1 MYPISCSY
9 SIRFMIKSVLFILM
23 LGSLNTVYA
32 QHHEMS
38 MPMPASKN
46 VYLQMMDQM
55 MVNMDKAAPTTSAD
69 KDFLTMMIPHHQGAV
84 DMANYEIAHG
94 KNREMIQLAKSIKA
108 EQLVQIQQMQ
118 LLLRNTKTFAS
129 AGKTHQQ
136 ANQKMM
142 AVMMQQM
149 PKEKTL
155 SNDDNAFARV
165 MIPHHQA
172 AIDMA
177 KVALQYGTNKNTKRL
192 AESIISDE
200 QIEIDQ
206 MKKFSHIQ

>member
-1 MYPISCSY
+1 MMPKLSFVILLMS
-9 SIRFMIKSVLFILM
+9 LF
-23 LGSLNTVYA
+23 GVAKA
-32 QHHEMS
+32 QHHDMSMSMS
-38 MPMPASKN
+38 MPTSTN
-46 VYLQMMDQM
+46 VYLKMMDQM
-55 MVNMDKAAPTTSAD
+55 MVNMDRVVPTASAD
-69 KDFLTMMIPHHQGAV
+69 EDFLAMMIPHHQGAV

-94 KNREMIQLAKSIKA
+94 KNRELIQLAKSIKA

-118 LLLRNTKTFAS
+118 LLLRNTKTFS
-129 AGKTHQQ
+129 GKGKAHQQ

-142 AVMMQQM
+142 VVMMQQM
-149 PKEKTL
+149 PKDKTL

-177 KVALQYGTNKNTKRL
+177 KVALQYGTDKNTKRL

-206 MKKFSHIQ
+206 MKKFTPIQ

>member
-1 MYPISCSY
+1 M
-9 SIRFMIKSVLFILM
+9 IRSVLFLLV
-23 LGSLNTVYA
+23 LGSFNTAYA
-32 QHHEMS
+32 QHHDMS
-38 MPMPASKN
+38 MPMAAPKN

-55 MVNMDKAAPTTSAD
+55 MVSMDKAAPSASAD

-84 DMANYEIAHG
+84 AMANYEIAHG

-118 LLLRNTKTFAS
+118 LLLRNTKTFVN
-129 AGKTHQQ
+129 AGKAHQH

-142 AVMMQQM
+142 VVMMQQM
-149 PKEKTL
+149 PKDKTL

-177 KVALQYGTNKNTKRL
+177 KVALQYGTDKNTKRL

-206 MKKFSHIQ
+206 MKKFIPIQ

>member
-1 MYPISCSY
+1 MLKLS
-9 SIRFMIKSVLFILM
+9 FFILLM
-23 LGSLNTVYA
+23 SILDAAKA
-32 QHHEMS
+32 QHHDMS

-55 MVNMDKAAPTTSAD
+55 MVSMDKSAPTHSSD

-84 DMANYEIAHG
+84 DMANYEIEHG
-94 KNREMIQLAKSIKA
+94 KNREMVQLAKSIRA
-108 EQLVQIQQMQ
+108 EQLVQIQQME
-118 LLLRNTKTFAS
+118 LLLRSAKTFVS
-129 AGKTHQQ
+129 AGTAHQQ

-142 AVMMQQM
+142 MVMMQQM
-149 PKEKTL
+149 PKEKVL
-155 SNDDNAFARV
+155 SNDDNAFAWV

-177 KVALQYGTNKNTKRL
+177 KVALQYGTNKNIKRL
-192 AESIISDE
+192 AESMISDE

-206 MKKFSHIQ
+206 MKKFSHIP

>member
-1 MYPISCSY
+1 MMPKLSFVILLMS
-9 SIRFMIKSVLFILM
+9 LF
-23 LGSLNTVYA
+23 GVAKA
-32 QHHEMS
+32 QHHDMSMSMS
-38 MPMPASKN
+38 MPTSTN
-46 VYLQMMDQM
+46 VYLKMMDQM
-55 MVNMDKAAPTTSAD
+55 MVNMDRVVPTASAD
-69 KDFLTMMIPHHQGAV
+69 EDFLAMMIPHHQGAV

-94 KNREMIQLAKSIKA
+94 KNRELIQLAKSIKA

-118 LLLRNTKTFAS
+118 LLLRNTKTFA
-129 AGKTHQQ
+129 GKGKAHQQ

-142 AVMMQQM
+142 VVMMQQM
-149 PKEKTL
+149 PKDKTL

-177 KVALQYGTNKNTKRL
+177 KVALQYGTDKNTKRL

-206 MKKFSHIQ
+206 MKKFTPIQ